1 MTCKERI
8 LSNDYVDVLFDFV
21 FPKEYNIESQA
32 DYCYHSLNG
41 NLGIFFIE
49 RSAVVGESN
58 AIRSYYSF
66 LPKCYGLMEL
76 GTENKLKAAQDD
88 NLNTLALTESGILSV
103 QRGPLNLTGKNVTIG
118 FIDTGVRYQDPV
130 FLDIGE
136 KAVLSVFGIRQSRQ
150 VRRRKG
156 LNMGQNIPMKCS
168 MRRWQTIIRFR
179 LYQARM
185 QMDMVV

>member
-88 NLNTLALTESGILSV
+88 NLKDRKST
-103 QRGPLNLTGKNVTIG
+103 RLN
-118 FIDTGVRYQDPV
+118 
-130 FLDIGE
+130 
-136 KAVLSVFGIRQSRQ
+136 SSH
-150 VRRRKG
+150 
-156 LNMGQNIPMKCS
+156 
-168 MRRWQTIIRFR
+168 
-179 LYQARM
+179 
-185 QMDMVV
+185 